1 MQQRWSCCDQSSS
14 GILLVVDPDIP
25 DSEML
30 FGHVGTSGLLYT
42 RSPTFWYV
50 SWPTVLRTYVIG
62 LTVLFSHG
70 ISPIKEKHCNTIGY
84 GMYIVL

>member
-1 MQQRWSCCDQSSS
+1 MLELYALAVEPD
-14 GILLVVDPDIP
+14 LLY
-25 DSEML
+25 SEML
-30 FGHVGTSGLLYT
+30 FGHVGTPGLLYT

-70 ISPIKEKHCNTIGY
+70 ISPIKEKHCNMAVY
-84 GMYIVL
+84 GIVLNCKQSL